1 MDELNLEHYREI
13 INGIDKNLVSVFEQ
27 RMETVKKIADYK
39 RKNKMMIL
47 DAEREKKVIENAV
60 SSLKNRE
67 LEKYLRFFIDDLLT
81 LCRQYQI
88 DSIAKDYTVS
98 YEEEVKP
105 EIMPGSAIGY
115 YGIPGSYCEEA
126 AIEYFGKT
134 FSGKSYETFDE
145 VISALS
151 IGEIDI
157 GVLPI
162 ENSSTGTIT
171 EVIDLIRDNSV
182 HIIGEH
188 ILAIRHSL
196 LALPG
201 TKLSDIKTVY
211 SHVQG
216 LDQSA
221 HFLKKYPW
229 EQIVYKSTANSAK
242 LIRDL
247 GDKTKAAISS
257 SRCAEV
263 YGLEILV
270 PDIHYNK
277 NNYTRFILVSREL
290 IVNKTCDKIS
300 IVMDIAHKPGALY
313 NVLRHFNE
321 QNINI
326 MKIESRPII
335 ERPWEYL
342 FFFDFEG
349 NLENGRVK
357 NLLDSLKNISH
368 QFRLLGNYSNSERRV
383 V

>member
-1 MDELNLEHYREI
+1 MDKLNLQHYREI

-27 RMETVKKIADYK
+27 RMETVKKIAEYK
-39 RKNKMMIL
+39 RKNKMKIL
-47 DAEREKKVIENAV
+47 DAEREKMVVDNAV
-60 SSLKNRE
+60 SSLKNKE

-88 DSIAKDYTVS
+88 DSIALNDNVS
-98 YEEEVKP
+98 TEEKRP
-105 EIMPGSAIGY
+105 ENIPGSVIGY
-115 YGIPGSYCEEA
+115 YGLPGSYCEEA
-126 AIEYFGKT
+126 VAEYFGKIS
-134 FSGKSYETFDE
+134 SGRSYQTFDE

-151 IGEIDI
+151 SGEIDI

-171 EVIDLIRDNSV
+171 EVIDLIRDNRV
-182 HIIGEH
+182 YITGEH
-188 ILAIRHSL
+188 ILEVRHNL

-216 LDQSA
+216 LEQSA
-221 HFLKKYPW
+221 HFLKKYRW

-242 LIRDL
+242 LVRDL
-247 GDKTKAAISS
+247 GDKTKAVIAS

-263 YGLEILV
+263 YGLENLV

-277 NNYTRFILVSREL
+277 NNYTRFIIVGREL
-290 IVNKTCDKIS
+290 AVNDTCDKIS
-300 IVMDIAHKPGALY
+300 IIMDIAHKPGALY
-313 NVLRHFNE
+313 NVLRLFNE

-335 ERPWEYL
+335 EKPWEYL

-349 NLENGRVK
+349 NLKNERVK
-357 NLLDSLKNISH
+357 TLLESLKNISH
-368 QFRLLGNYSNSERRV
+368 QFRLLGNYRNSGRRIV
-383 V
+383 

>member
-1 MDELNLEHYREI
+1 MDELNLQQYREI

-27 RMETVKKIADYK
+27 RMETVKMIADYK
-39 RKNKMMIL
+39 RKNKMKIL

-60 SSLKNRE
+60 SNLKNRE

-88 DSIAKDYTVS
+88 DSIANDFPVS
-98 YEEEVKP
+98 YEEAKP
-105 EIMPGSAIGY
+105 DIMPGSTIGY
-115 YGIPGSYCEEA
+115 YGLPGSYCEEA
-126 AIEYFGKT
+126 AIEYFGRI
-134 FSGKSYETFDE
+134 FSGKSYQTFDE

-151 IGEIDI
+151 SGEIDI

-171 EVIDLIRDNSV
+171 EVIDLIRDNNV
-182 HIIGEH
+182 YIVGEH
-188 ILAIRHSL
+188 ILAIRHNL

-201 TKLSDIKTVY
+201 AKLSDIKTVY

-216 LDQSA
+216 LEQSA
-221 HFLKKYPW
+221 HFLKKYAW
-229 EQIVYKSTANSAK
+229 EQIIYKSTANSAK
-242 LIRDL
+242 LVRDL
-247 GDKTKAAISS
+247 GDKTNAAIAS

-277 NNYTRFILVSREL
+277 NNYTRFILVGREL
-290 IVNKTCDKIS
+290 VVNKACDKIS

-313 NVLRHFNE
+313 NVLRLFNE

-349 NLENGRVK
+349 NLENERVK
-357 NLLDSLKNISH
+357 ILLESLKNISH
-368 QFRLLGNYSNSERRV
+368 QFRLLGNYRNSERRV
-383 V
+383 I

>member
-1 MDELNLEHYREI
+1 
-13 INGIDKNLVSVFEQ
+13 
-27 RMETVKKIADYK
+27 METVKKIAEYK
-39 RKNKMMIL
+39 SKNKMKIL
-47 DAEREKKVIENAV
+47 DSEREKKVVENAV
-60 SSLKNRE
+60 LNLKNKG

-88 DSIAKDYTVS
+88 DSITKDCPVS
-98 YEEEVKP
+98 YGETKP
-105 EIMPGSAIGY
+105 EIMPNSAVGY
-115 YGIPGSYCEEA
+115 YGLPGSYCEEA
-126 AIEYFGKT
+126 SAEYFGKT
-134 FSGKSYETFDE
+134 FSGKSYKTFDE
-145 VISALS
+145 VISSLS
-151 IGEIDI
+151 SGEIDI

-182 HIIGEH
+182 YIIGEH
-188 ILAIRHSL
+188 ITAIRHNL

-211 SHVQG
+211 SHIQG
-216 LDQSA
+216 LEQSI
-221 HFLKKYPW
+221 HFLKKYQW

-242 LIRDL
+242 LVKDL
-247 GDKTKAAISS
+247 RDKTKAAIAS
-257 SRCAEV
+257 SRCADV

-277 NNYTRFILVSREL
+277 NNYTRFIIVGREL
-290 IVNKTCDKIS
+290 TVNNKFDKIS

-313 NVLRHFNE
+313 NVLRLFNE

-335 ERPWEYL
+335 EKPWEYM

-349 NLENGRVK
+349 NLEDERVK
-357 NLLDSLKNISH
+357 NLLESLKNISH
-368 QFRLLGNYSNSERRV
+368 QFRLLGNYRNSERRIL
-383 V
+383 

>member
-1 MDELNLEHYREI
+1 MDNLNLEHYREI

-39 RKNKMMIL
+39 RKNKMKIL
-47 DAEREKKVIENAV
+47 DAEREKKVVENAV
-60 SSLKNRE
+60 SNLNNKE

-88 DSIAKDYTVS
+88 DSAVEYYTVS
-98 YEEEVKP
+98 CEETKTDFF
-105 EIMPGSAIGY
+105 PGSAIGY
-115 YGIPGSYCEEA
+115 YGLPGSYCEEA
-126 AIEYFGKT
+126 AAEYFGKT
-134 FSGKSYETFDE
+134 FSGKSYQTFDE
-145 VISALS
+145 VISS
-151 IGEIDI
+151 VSSGEIDI

-171 EVIDLIRDNSV
+171 EVIDLIRDNKV
-182 HIIGEH
+182 YIIGEH
-188 ILAIRHSL
+188 ILAVRHNL

-201 TKLSDIKTVY
+201 TKLSDIKTIY

-216 LDQSA
+216 LEQSA

-242 LIRDL
+242 LVRDL
-247 GDKTKAAISS
+247 GDKTKAVIAS

-277 NNYTRFILVSREL
+277 NNYTRFIMVGREL
-290 IVNKTCDKIS
+290 MVNDACDKIS

-313 NVLRHFNE
+313 NVLRLFNE

-335 ERPWEYL
+335 EKPWEYL

-349 NLENGRVK
+349 NLGNGRVK
-357 NLLDSLKNISH
+357 SLIESLKNISH
-368 QFRLLGNYSNSERRV
+368 QFRLLGNYRNSERRIV
-383 V
+383 

>member
-1 MDELNLEHYREI
+1 MDELNLQHYREI
-13 INGIDKNLVSVFEQ
+13 INEIDKNLVSVFEQ

-39 RKNKMMIL
+39 RKNKLKIL
-47 DAEREKKVIENAV
+47 DAEREKKVVENAV
-60 SSLKNRE
+60 SYLKNKE

-88 DSIAKDYTVS
+88 DSIANDFSVS
-98 YEEEVKP
+98 YEEAKP
-105 EIMPGSAIGY
+105 EIMPDTVIGY
-115 YGIPGSYCEEA
+115 YGLPGSYCEEA
-126 AIEYFGKT
+126 AIEYFGKI
-134 FSGKSYETFDE
+134 FSGKSYQAFDE

-151 IGEIDI
+151 SGEIDI

-182 HIIGEH
+182 YIVGEH
-188 ILAIRHSL
+188 VVAIRHNL

-201 TKLSDIKTVY
+201 TKLSDIRTVY

-216 LDQSA
+216 LEQSA
-221 HFLKKYPW
+221 HFLKKYAW

-242 LIRDL
+242 LIRDI
-247 GDKTKAAISS
+247 GDKTKAAIAS

-270 PDIHYNK
+270 PHIHYNK
-277 NNYTRFILVSREL
+277 NNYTRFILVGREL
-290 IVNKTCDKIS
+290 AVNNACDKIS

-313 NVLRHFNE
+313 NVLRLFNE

-349 NLENGRVK
+349 TLEYERVK
-357 NLLDSLKNISH
+357 NLIESLKNISH
-368 QFRLLGNYSNSERRV
+368 QFRLLGNYRNSERRV